1 MGQKISVDSATMMNK
16 GLEVIEAA
24 WMFDLGPAQID
35 VLIHPQ
41 VAVHGLVYFN
51 DGSVIGQLGTA
62 DMKTPISVALAWPDR
77 LDWKPEPLDLLSL
90 GSLDFMAVEEA
101 RYPCFFLARQA
112 LASGGIMPA
121 VLNAAN
127 EVAVAAFLDGRIGFT
142 GIGAIVDDCLQNAP
156 DGDVRS
162 LEAVLE
168 IDART
173 RRLAETRC
181 ESYMSGA
188 SMAKTR
194 GGI

>member
-1 MGQKISVDSATMMNK
+1 
-16 GLEVIEAA
+16 
-24 WMFDLGPAQID
+24 
-35 VLIHPQ
+35 
-41 VAVHGLVYFN
+41 
-51 DGSVIGQLGTA
+51 
-62 DMKTPISVALAWPDR
+62 
-77 LDWKPEPLDLLSL
+77 
-90 GSLDFMAVEEA
+90 MAVEES

-127 EVAVAAFLDGRIGFT
+127 EVAVAAFLNGRIGFT
-142 GIGAIVDDCLQNAP
+142 SIGAIVDDCLQNAP

-194 GGI
+194 GGV

>member
-1 MGQKISVDSATMMNK
+1 
-16 GLEVIEAA
+16 
-24 WMFDLGPAQID
+24 
-35 VLIHPQ
+35 
-41 VAVHGLVYFN
+41 
-51 DGSVIGQLGTA
+51 
-62 DMKTPISVALAWPDR
+62 
-77 LDWKPEPLDLLSL
+77 
-90 GSLDFMAVEEA
+90 
-101 RYPCFFLARQA
+101 
-112 LASGGIMPA
+112 MPA

-142 GIGAIVDDCLQNAP
+142 AIAAIVDDCLQNAP
-156 DGDVRS
+156 DGDARS

-194 GGI
+194 GGV

>member
-1 MGQKISVDSATMMNK
+1 
-16 GLEVIEAA
+16 
-24 WMFDLGPAQID
+24 
-35 VLIHPQ
+35 
-41 VAVHGLVYFN
+41 
-51 DGSVIGQLGTA
+51 
-62 DMKTPISVALAWPDR
+62 
-77 LDWKPEPLDLLSL
+77 
-90 GSLDFMAVEEA
+90 
-101 RYPCFFLARQA
+101 
-112 LASGGIMPA
+112 MPA

-127 EVAVAAFLDGRIGFT
+127 EVAVAAFLDGRISFA

-162 LEAVLE
+162 LDAVLE

-194 GGI
+194 GGV

>member
-1 MGQKISVDSATMMNK
+1 M
-16 GLEVIEAA
+16 
-24 WMFDLGPAQID
+24 
-35 VLIHPQ
+35 
-41 VAVHGLVYFN
+41 AVHGLVYFN

-156 DGDVRS
+156 DGDVGLWKRCWR
-162 LEAVLE
+162 LMR
-168 IDART
+168 ARVALP
-173 RRLAETRC
+173 RRVARATCRGFHGKDTGRC
-181 ESYMSGA
+181 LNSCPN
-188 SMAKTR
+188 
-194 GGI
+194 